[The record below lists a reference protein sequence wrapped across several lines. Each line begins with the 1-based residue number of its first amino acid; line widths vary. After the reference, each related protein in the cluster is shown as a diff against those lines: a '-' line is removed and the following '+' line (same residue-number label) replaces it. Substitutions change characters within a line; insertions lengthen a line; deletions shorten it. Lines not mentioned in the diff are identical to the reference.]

1 MMKNLTG
8 PVKESKMGA
17 LAGWL
22 LKASAIVAITSVF
35 GYKFFTLNPEF
46 LAKFNWAL
54 EMYPYAYK
62 VSAQAQI
69 ACGFFATLAL
79 LMDRAKLRWLAAFVG
94 VYALSFFSEFSGT
107 SWGLPF
113 GHYEYTDLLGFK
125 ILGKVPWLIPTS
137 WFFMGFACYRLT
149 TALLGAAGVS
159 RAVPAVLLR
168 AFLATAILV
177 LWDVT
182 LDPAMSH
189 TTPFWV
195 WEQPGGYYGMPA
207 INIFGWALTGFLIML
222 MIEFAFGPDEMN
234 RLPLPFFAGL
244 YATNLILP
252 LGLLAVV
259 GAWPPIV
266 MTIAL
271 GWGLVRIGRWFG
283 QRAFFQ
289 VVEQNGS
296 ALSASAGSVPAS

>member
-1 MMKNLTG
+1 MNILG
-8 PVKESKMGA
+8 DRLDESRWGGW
-17 LAGWL
+17 AGWL
-22 LKASAIVAITSVF
+22 LKGSALVALTSVF

-46 LAKFNWAL
+46 LSKFDWAL
-54 EMYPYAYK
+54 QLYPYAYK

-69 ACGFFATLAL
+69 LLGFVATLL
-79 LMDRAKLRWLAAFVG
+79 LLIGQAKPRWIAAFIG
-94 VYALSFFSEFSGT
+94 IYGLSLFSEFSGT

-137 WFFMGFACYRLT
+137 WFFMGFASFRL
-149 TALLGAAGVS
+149 ALFMLGPAGVS
-159 RAVPAVLLR
+159 KLASAVVMR
-168 AFLATAILV
+168 VVLATAILV

-195 WEQPGGYYGMPA
+195 WEQPGSYYGMPA
-207 INIFGWALTGFLIML
+207 INILGWALTGLLIML
-222 MIEFAFGPDEMN
+222 VIEFVFGPSAMQK
-234 RLPLPFFAGL
+234 LSMPFFAAL

-259 GAWPPIV
+259 GAWPPIL
-266 MTIAL
+266 MTIVL
-271 GWGLVRIGRWFG
+271 GWVLFRVAKWLGTRAIYARAQTRGRFDSFV
-283 QRAFFQ
+283 Q
-289 VVEQNGS
+289 S
-296 ALSASAGSVPAS
+296 KASL

>member
-1 MMKNLTG
+1 MNILG
-8 PVKESKMGA
+8 DRLDESGWGGA
-17 LAGWL
+17 AGWL
-22 LKASAIVAITSVF
+22 LKGSALVALTSVF

-46 LAKFNWAL
+46 LAKFEWAL
-54 EMYPYAYK
+54 ELYPYAYK

-69 ACGFFATLAL
+69 LLGFLATLL
-79 LMDRAKLRWLAAFVG
+79 LLIGQAKTRWIGAFIG
-94 VYALSFFSEFSGT
+94 IYSLSLFSEFSGT

-137 WFFMGFACYRLT
+137 WFFMGFASYRL
-149 TALLGAAGVS
+149 ALFMLGPAGVS
-159 RAVPAVLLR
+159 GLTSAIIMRSV
-168 AFLATAILV
+168 LATAILV

-195 WEQPGGYYGMPA
+195 WEQPGSYYGMPA
-207 INIFGWALTGFLIML
+207 INILGWALTGLFIML
-222 MIEFAFGPDEMN
+222 VIEFAFGATAMQK
-234 RLPLPFFAGL
+234 LSLPFFAAL

-259 GAWPPIV
+259 GAWPPIL
-266 MTIAL
+266 MTIVL
-271 GWGLVRIGRWFG
+271 GWLLFRLSKWFG
-283 QRAFFQ
+283 SRAIYARSPN
-289 VVEQNGS
+289 NGRFEPFVQS
-296 ALSASAGSVPAS
+296 KASL

>member
-1 MMKNLTG
+1 MYILGNRID
-8 PVKESKMGA
+8 ESRWGSLASWFLKGSA
-17 LAGWL
+17 L
-22 LKASAIVAITSVF
+22 VALTSVF

-54 EMYPYAYK
+54 ELYPYAYK

-69 ACGFFATLAL
+69 LLGFIATLL
-79 LMDRAKLRWLAAFVG
+79 LLVGQAKSRWIGAFLG
-94 VYALSFFSEFSGT
+94 IYGLSLFSEFSGT

-137 WFFMGFACYRLT
+137 WFFMGFASYRL
-149 TALLGAAGVS
+149 ALFMLGPAGVS
-159 RAVPAVLLR
+159 RLPSAMLMRCL
-168 AFLATAILV
+168 LATAILV

-195 WEQPGGYYGMPA
+195 WEQPGSYYGMPA
-207 INIFGWALTGFLIML
+207 INILGWALTGLLIMFA
-222 MIEFAFGPDEMN
+222 IEFGFGPAPMQK
-234 RLPLPFFAGL
+234 LSLPFFAAL

-259 GAWPPIV
+259 GAWPPIL
-266 MTIAL
+266 MTVVL
-271 GWGLVRIGRWFG
+271 GWALYRAAKWLGSRNVYVRTPAKGRFD
-283 QRAFFQ
+283 AFSRP
-289 VVEQNGS
+289 E
-296 ALSASAGSVPAS
+296 ASL